1 MAGVQHKEN
10 ERTGVRGSI
19 LRGKRYLA
27 KNMFFLTVGQFGT
40 KLLGFFLVP
49 LYTSVLTSA
58 EYGTYDLY
66 SVTVSL
72 LIPILTLNIADS
84 TTVFLLDKDSPREG
98 IVSVSLKYYAR
109 SVLLFAALVCANR
122 LFGLFPLLNA
132 YPAFLLLM
140 FALGNLSQ
148 LLLNFA
154 RGFDRIKDVAVSGVL
169 CSAVMIALNIVLLI
183 PLRMG
188 LAGYYLAFIGGALA
202 QSAYLCVSL
211 RIFRFIRTGRQDKKL
226 KKDMLAYSCPM
237 MLNSV
242 SWWVNSVSDR
252 YVVTWLCGIVQN
264 GIYSV
269 AYKIPSI
276 LNMFQGIFSQAWT
289 LSAVQDFD
297 RDDRGGFFSKMY
309 GLYNACMTCLCSL
322 LIACT
327 RPMAQLLYANDFY
340 AAWRFVP
347 FLLVASVFGALSGY
361 LGGIFAA
368 VKDSK
373 SFAVSSAVGAVMN
386 IVLNIVLIHFI
397 GTIGAAIA
405 TMASYFSTWLVRIAR
420 VQKSMRLN
428 LNLAR
433 DCVAYTLLV
442 LQSVSVLCSDRF
454 PLYSNVLCVF
464 LLVTLFALYG
474 RTTLLAIRFLKEKAL
489 HKEKK

>member
-1 MAGVQHKEN
+1 M
-10 ERTGVRGSI
+10 
-19 LRGKRYLA
+19 RGKRYLA

-40 KLLGFFLVP
+40 KLLSFFLVP

-84 TTVFLLDKDSPREG
+84 TTVFLLDKDTSREG

-109 SVLLFAALVCANR
+109 SVLLFVALVCANR
-122 LFGLFPLLNA
+122 AFGLFPLFNA

-169 CSAVMIALNIVLLI
+169 CSGVMIALNLLFLL

-188 LAGYYLAFIGGALA
+188 LAGYYLAFIGGAFA
-202 QSAYLCVSL
+202 QSAYLCISL
-211 RIFRFIRTGRQDKKL
+211 KIFRFIRIGRQDKKL
-226 KKDMLAYSCPM
+226 KKEMLAYSCPM

-252 YVVTWLCGIVQN
+252 YIVTWLCGIVQN

-269 AYKIPSI
+269 AYKIPLI

-297 RDDRGGFFSKMY
+297 RDDRSGFFSKMY
-309 GLYNACMTCLCSL
+309 GLYNACMTCACSV
-322 LIACT
+322 LIVCA
-327 RPMAQLLYANDFY
+327 RPMARLLYANDFY

-373 SFAVSSAVGAVMN
+373 SFAASTVAGA
-386 IVLNIVLIHFI
+386 VLNIVLTVILVYFI

-405 TMASYFSTWLVRIAR
+405 TAAAYVLVWVMRMCRARKIMCLNVYLAKDCAAYAILVVQCVLVLASERLAVWTWAVNGAFFLSACILYRKDFAR
-420 VQKSMRLN
+420 VAEIAMKRL
-428 LNLAR
+428 A
-433 DCVAYTLLV
+433 
-442 LQSVSVLCSDRF
+442 DRKRNETEEQ
-454 PLYSNVLCVF
+454 L
-464 LLVTLFALYG
+464 
-474 RTTLLAIRFLKEKAL
+474 
-489 HKEKK
+489 

>member
-1 MAGVQHKEN
+1 
-10 ERTGVRGSI
+10 
-19 LRGKRYLA
+19 
-27 KNMFFLTVGQFGT
+27 MFFLTVGQFGT

-84 TTVFLLDKDSPREG
+84 TTVFLLDKDSPHEG
-98 IVSVSLKYYAR
+98 IVSVSMKYYAR

-122 LFGLFPLLNA
+122 AFGLFPLLNA

-211 RIFRFIRTGRQDKKL
+211 KIFRFIRMGRQDKNL

-252 YVVTWLCGIVQN
+252 YIVTWLCGIVQN

-309 GLYNACMTCLCSL
+309 GLYNACMTCACSV
-322 LIACT
+322 LIVCA
-327 RPMAQLLYANDFY
+327 RPMARLLYANDFY

-373 SFAVSSAVGAVMN
+373 SFAASTVAGAA
-386 IVLNIVLIHFI
+386 LNIVLTVILVYFI

-405 TMASYFSTWLVRIAR
+405 TAAAYVLVWAMRMCRAKRI
-420 VQKSMRLN
+420 MRLDVS
-428 LNLAR
+428 LAK
-433 DCVAYTLLV
+433 DCAAYALLV
-442 LQSVSVLCSDRF
+442 AQCVLVLAGERF
-454 PLYSNVLCVF
+454 AVWSRAMNGIIFMAVC
-464 LLVTLFALYG
+464 ALYRKNFTQIVTVG
-474 RTTLLAIRFLKEKAL
+474 KRLASRKRKQAEECL
-489 HKEKK
+489 

>member
-1 MAGVQHKEN
+1 
-10 ERTGVRGSI
+10 
-19 LRGKRYLA
+19 
-27 KNMFFLTVGQFGT
+27 MFFLTVGQFGT
-40 KLLGFFLVP
+40 KLLSFFLVP

-98 IVSVSLKYYAR
+98 IVSVSLKYYAS

-122 LFGLFPLLNA
+122 ILGLFPLLNT

-140 FALGNLSQ
+140 FALSGLSQ

-169 CSAVMIALNIVLLI
+169 CSTVMIALNIVLLI

-188 LAGYYLAFIGGALA
+188 LSGYYLAFIGGAFA

-211 RIFRFIRTGRQDKKL
+211 KIFRFIRTGRQDKKL

-252 YVVTWLCGIVQN
+252 YAVTWLCGIVQN

-322 LIACT
+322 LIACA
-327 RPMAQLLYANDFY
+327 RPMARLLYANDFY

-373 SFAVSSAVGAVMN
+373 SFAASTVAGAA
-386 IVLNIVLIHFI
+386 LNIVLTVALVWLM

-405 TMASYFSTWLVRIAR
+405 TAAAYILVWAMRMRRAKRI
-420 VQKSMRLN
+420 MRLN
-428 LNLAR
+428 VAIAK
-433 DCVAYTLLV
+433 DCAAYALLV
-442 LQSVSVLCSDRF
+442 VQCAVVLADERF
-454 PLYSNVLCVF
+454 AAWAWVMNGIIFMTVCVLYRKNFMQIAAAAGKRLASRNQKQAEG
-464 LLVTLFALYG
+464 TL
-474 RTTLLAIRFLKEKAL
+474 
-489 HKEKK
+489 

>member
-1 MAGVQHKEN
+1 M
-10 ERTGVRGSI
+10 
-19 LRGKRYLA
+19 RGKRYLA

-49 LYTSVLTSA
+49 LYTSILSSA

-72 LIPILTLNIADS
+72 LVPILTLNIADS

-122 LFGLFPLLNA
+122 IIGFFPLLNA

-140 FALGNLSQ
+140 FALSGLSQ

-226 KKDMLAYSCPM
+226 RKDMLAYSCPM

-309 GLYNACMTCLCSL
+309 GLYNACMTCACSL
-322 LIACT
+322 LIACA
-327 RPMAQLLYANDFY
+327 RPMALLLYANDFY

-373 SFAVSSAVGAVMN
+373 SFAASTVAGAA
-386 IVLNIVLIHFI
+386 LNIVLTVALVWLM

-405 TMASYFSTWLVRIAR
+405 TAAAYILVWAMRMRRAKRI
-420 VQKSMRLN
+420 MRLN
-428 LNLAR
+428 VSIAK
-433 DCVAYTLLV
+433 DCTAYALLV
-442 LQSVSVLCSDRF
+442 VQCAVVLADERF
-454 PLYSNVLCVF
+454 AAWAGAMNGIIFMTVCVLYRKNFMQIAAAAGKRLASRKQKQAEG
-464 LLVTLFALYG
+464 TL
-474 RTTLLAIRFLKEKAL
+474 
-489 HKEKK
+489 

>member
-1 MAGVQHKEN
+1 M
-10 ERTGVRGSI
+10 
-19 LRGKRYLA
+19 RGKRYLA

-84 TTVFLLDKDSPREG
+84 MTVFLLDKDSPREG

-122 LFGLFPLLNA
+122 ILGLFPLLNT

-169 CSAVMIALNIVLLI
+169 CSAVMIALNIVFLI

-211 RIFRFIRTGRQDKKL
+211 KIFRFIRIGRQEEKL

-322 LIACT
+322 LIACA
-327 RPMAQLLYANDFY
+327 RPMARLLYANDFY
-340 AAWRFVP
+340 AAWHFVP

-373 SFAVSSAVGAVMN
+373 SFAASTVAGAA
-386 IVLNIVLIHFI
+386 LNIVLTVALVWLM

-405 TMASYFSTWLVRIAR
+405 TAAAYILVWAMRMRRAKRI
-420 VQKSMRLN
+420 MRLN
-428 LNLAR
+428 VAIAK
-433 DCVAYTLLV
+433 DCAAYALLV
-442 LQSVSVLCSDRF
+442 VQCAVVLADERF
-454 PLYSNVLCVF
+454 AAWAWVMNGVMIVIICALFRTEIAQAVKFGKRKIQQKQRVKEEVLP
-464 LLVTLFALYG
+464 
-474 RTTLLAIRFLKEKAL
+474 
-489 HKEKK
+489 